1 MASRPYRGILLENV
15 NGGETG
21 VAVKY
26 IPKTDIEFPSAP
38 DAHLLAVKPSHP
50 VDLSEG
56 YPFRN
61 KSFGFRFC
69 QFWFRIF
76 LHLIVLPVVR
86 IRYCLKVEGRVD
98 RSVLKNGFVTVCNH
112 VCLWDLLI
120 VHCGFP
126 MRHCEF
132 PIWRN
137 NMQAGLKNA
146 YRFMGAI
153 PVPDYQKD
161 GRAATVRFR
170 NALQDVLEEKRWLH
184 VYPEGSAWYYY
195 VPIRPFKKTAFTL
208 AKQYHVPVIP
218 LTISFREPKGI
229 YRWFKKDPCATLH
242 IGSPEYPREDLNKTE
257 AAEELSA
264 RCRLAMIR
272 MMGMENEAEN
282 DRIAS
287 TYRYKR

>member
-1 MASRPYRGILLENV
+1 MSISNKFYAIGRCLSISDDAFSAFSARTTLASRPCRGILLENV

-98 RSVLKNGFVTVCNH
+98 RSTTQG
-112 VCLWDLLI
+112 
-120 VHCGFP
+120 
-126 MRHCEF
+126 
-132 PIWRN
+132 
-137 NMQAGLKNA
+137 
-146 YRFMGAI
+146 
-153 PVPDYQKD
+153 
-161 GRAATVRFR
+161 
-170 NALQDVLEEKRWLH
+170 
-184 VYPEGSAWYYY
+184 
-195 VPIRPFKKTAFTL
+195 
-208 AKQYHVPVIP
+208 
-218 LTISFREPKGI
+218 
-229 YRWFKKDPCATLH
+229 
-242 IGSPEYPREDLNKTE
+242 
-257 AAEELSA
+257 
-264 RCRLAMIR
+264 
-272 MMGMENEAEN
+272 
-282 DRIAS
+282 
-287 TYRYKR
+287 